1 MSYIFN
7 ISLCNFYFRQS
18 CESRHGIKTEQ
29 EIDLIQDQ
37 NIDNK
42 FSSIGEKETN
52 SSLVNYNNQ
61 LYKLHSESFL
71 NDEEFKKVK

>member
-1 MSYIFN
+1 MSCIFN

-18 CESRHGIKTEQ
+18 YESRYGIKTEQ

-42 FSSIGEKETN
+42 FSSIDKKKLT
-52 SSLVNYNNQ
+52 LV
-61 LYKLHSESFL
+61 
-71 NDEEFKKVK
+71 

>member
-1 MSYIFN
+1 MSCIFN
-7 ISLCNFYFRQS
+7 ISLYNFYFRQS
-18 CESRHGIKTEQ
+18 YESRHGIKTEQ
-29 EIDLIQDQ
+29 EIDLIQNQ

-71 NDEEFKKVK
+71 NDEKFKKVK

>member
-1 MSYIFN
+1 MSCIFN
-7 ISLCNFYFRQS
+7 ISLCNFYFSQS

>member
-1 MSYIFN
+1 MSCIFN
-7 ISLCNFYFRQS
+7 ISLCNFYFSQS
-18 CESRHGIKTEQ
+18 YESRYGIKTEQ

-52 SSLVNYNNQ
+52 SSLANYNNQ

-71 NDEEFKKVK
+71 NDWEFKKVK